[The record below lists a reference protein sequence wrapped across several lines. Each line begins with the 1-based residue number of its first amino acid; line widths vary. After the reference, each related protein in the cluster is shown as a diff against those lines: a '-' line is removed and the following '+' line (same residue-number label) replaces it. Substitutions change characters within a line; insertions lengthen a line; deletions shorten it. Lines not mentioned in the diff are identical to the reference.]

1 MRFRGIAVFVAAWTA
16 CGAAWA
22 NTLDDELARL
32 LATHPRIDAAR
43 AEVLAA
49 ERAVEV
55 ALAEYYPTL
64 NLNGDWG
71 YEFVDSPARRAIND
85 EAFGKSRSSADATLT
100 QNIFDGFR
108 TSAVHQTAE
117 LNHQVSR
124 ISLSQITQDV
134 LLEGVTAYL
143 DVIRRRELVGLAKS
157 NESTIQQQLNLE
169 DERVQRGSGIT
180 VDVLLAKS
188 RLQASKERRVAFE
201 GQLENAVTRYTQVFD
216 GLPPVDRLNVP
227 PLPTEQ
233 LPANLVEAVQT
244 SLSDLPQVLAGNR
257 NVDLADVQKDVAR
270 SEYYPTL
277 DLVIQGRYED
287 DVSGV
292 TGPRRDYSVLLQ
304 ASWEIFSGFAT
315 RHGVAEATFR
325 HKARLDDLMQ
335 TNRKA
340 VEGVKLAWQNL
351 ITARERVALLDNA
364 VSIASEVHESFK
376 TLRDAGQA
384 TIFEVLDAQNEIF
397 DAQINAANAAFD
409 ARVAVYRLL
418 RAMGRLYSD
427 NVISTA
433 FLEPAASLTE
443 LSERLRFL
451 DDSVPNMV
459 LDENGKAATRPV
471 SEAPVTEAPV
481 TEAHNSA
488 PKTPAL
494 DPAQVDAID
503 AMAIEPAPDL
513 PPAPAD
519 APAVRQAHMAED
531 SVSVRTPRA
540 SRNAPAMSRIEPV
553 AMPTAPAPR
562 TAAPSDERETV
573 FIASDGTV
581 LNDPNFQRAWSY
593 E

>member
-1 MRFRGIAVFVAAWTA
+1 MKFRSIAAFVATFAASTA
-16 CGAAWA
+16 ASA

-32 LATHPRIDAAR
+32 LSTHPRVDSAR

-55 ALAEYYPTL
+55 AKADYFPTL
-64 NLNGDWG
+64 NLSADWG
-71 YEFVDSPARRAIND
+71 YENVNSPARRAIND
-85 EAFGKSRSSADATLT
+85 EAFGKTRSSADATLT
-100 QNIFDGFR
+100 QNLFDGFR
-108 TSAVHQTAE
+108 TSANHQTAQ
-117 LNHQVSR
+117 LNHQVAR
-124 ISLSQITQDV
+124 INLNSVTQDV
-134 LLEGVTAYL
+134 LLEGITSYL
-143 DVIRRRELVGLAKS
+143 DMIRRRELVGLAKS
-157 NESTIQQQLNLE
+157 NEQTIQQQLNLE

-188 RLQASKERRVAFE
+188 RLQTSKERRVAFE
-201 GQLENAVTRYTQVFD
+201 GQLENAVTRYVQVFD

-227 PLPTEQ
+227 PLPTEL
-233 LPANLVEAVQT
+233 LPPTLVQAVEA
-244 SLSDLPQVLAGNR
+244 SLVDLPQVLAGNR
-257 NVDLADVQKDVAR
+257 NVDIADVQKDVVQAD
-270 SEYYPTL
+270 YYPNV

-292 TGPRRDYSVLLQ
+292 TGPRQDYSFLLQ

-315 RHGVAEATFR
+315 RHGVAEASLR
-325 HKARLDDLMQ
+325 HKARLDDLIQ

-364 VSIASEVHESFK
+364 VSIAAEVHDSFK
-376 TLRDAGQA
+376 KLRDAGQA

-409 ARVAVYRLL
+409 ARVAVYRLQ
-418 RAMGRLYSD
+418 RAMGRLYAE

-433 FLEPAASLTE
+433 YFEPAKTLTE

-451 DDSVPNMV
+451 DEDVSDMV
-459 LDENGKAATRPV
+459 LLDDATAAQQPARAAASPIDVAPGDIAPIAAVTTPDRSAVPAV
-471 SEAPVTEAPV
+471 PAEPAVPTPTSDVAGVAPVTQAPQ
-481 TEAHNSA
+481 SA
-488 PKTPAL
+488 A
-494 DPAQVDAID
+494 
-503 AMAIEPAPDL
+503 
-513 PPAPAD
+513 PAPA
-519 APAVRQAHMAED
+519 M
-531 SVSVRTPRA
+531 TPV
-540 SRNAPAMSRIEPV
+540 EPV
-553 AMPTAPAPR
+553 AMPQPTRQARATQR
-562 TAAPSDERETV
+562 TAEDDTV